1 MVEQERERTEQELR
15 LARALQH
22 PVGVGVLAAGM
33 LASFPGAVALL
44 LLAAGHLGN
53 EWSGRTLKSVLTQEG
68 RRWRVLTAKLTSLWL
83 AGIGL
88 LLAVWAGLALLTV
101 WFRTYDLRGPRL
113 TMAAAW
119 DLALPQLAR
128 ALLVLASFVV
138 LGVLA
143 AVVVRNTLG
152 TFFLAFAFLVA
163 SMILAG
169 FTAATRAT
177 IAWW

>member
-1 MVEQERERTEQELR
+1 M
-15 LARALQH
+15 
-22 PVGVGVLAAGM
+22 
-33 LASFPGAVALL
+33 
-44 LLAAGHLGN
+44 
-53 EWSGRTLKSVLTQEG
+53 LTQEG
-68 RRWRVLTAKLTSLWL
+68 RRWRLLAAKLTSLWL

-101 WFRTYDLRGPRL
+101 WFRTYDLQGPRP

-143 AVVVRNTLG
+143 AVIVRNTLG
-152 TFFLAFAFLVA
+152 TFFLAFGFLVT
-163 SMILAG
+163 SMIVAG

-177 IAWW
+177 IAWWVTGWMGWQPIGLVPLRLWRDVFPVGAPAPSHRAGLAGLLGFLAVGALLALGRFVRSDVQA